1 MTCYSPYMSPFGELP
16 LQCFPDAA
24 PHILVLKTDHETVD
38 LALEWKKKSLKKLY
52 KSFQWFYTQYK

>member
-24 PHILVLKTDHETVD
+24 PHIQVIELI

-52 KSFQWFYTQYK
+52 KICQWLLYTV